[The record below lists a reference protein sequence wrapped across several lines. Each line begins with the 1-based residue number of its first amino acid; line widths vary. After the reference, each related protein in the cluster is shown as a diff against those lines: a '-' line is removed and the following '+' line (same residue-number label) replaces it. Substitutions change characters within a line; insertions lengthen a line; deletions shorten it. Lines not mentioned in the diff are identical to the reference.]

1 MEKDIERKLV
11 SGVRSIGGIAYKFVS
26 PGNDGVPDR
35 MVCLPGGRVIFIELK
50 TERGR
55 LTVRQERQIGRLTA
69 MGMDCRVLYGEKQV
83 EDFLLE
89 LKDE

>member
-35 MVCLPGGRVIFIELK
+35 MICLPGGRVIFIELK

-55 LTVRQERQIGRLTA
+55 LTVRQERQIERLTA
-69 MGMDCRVLYGEKQV
+69 LGVDCRVLYGEKQV

-89 LKDE
+89 LANE